1 MDLDQVDF
9 KKLTENY
16 RGLVNFA
23 KGLRE
28 KNMDVKS
35 VFENTPGHLKSFA
48 TKFSTFVSDMK
59 AKLTFDFLDKD
70 HQLRSMNLGPDNN
83 ANIVTITDWMVSALK
98 HVITRVE
105 QHGEILTV
113 HTEALANPDEALMV
127 AKDHEIKSLKEE
139 IATLGDDVDE
149 TRQRGMLSW

>member
-1 MDLDQVDF
+1 MDQVDF

-28 KNMDVKS
+28 KNMGVKS
-35 VFENTPGHLKSFA
+35 VFENTPSPLKSFA
-48 TKFSTFVSDMK
+48 TKFTTFVSDMK
-59 AKLTFDFLDKD
+59 AKLTFDFLDNED
-70 HQLRSMNLGPDNN
+70 HQLRSMNIGPDNN
-83 ANIVTITDWMVSALK
+83 ANIVSITDWIVSALK

-113 HTEALANPDEALMV
+113 HTEALANPEEALLECPQ
-127 AKDHEIKSLKEE
+127 HS
-139 IATLGDDVDE
+139 TLAF
-149 TRQRGMLSW
+149 LSM